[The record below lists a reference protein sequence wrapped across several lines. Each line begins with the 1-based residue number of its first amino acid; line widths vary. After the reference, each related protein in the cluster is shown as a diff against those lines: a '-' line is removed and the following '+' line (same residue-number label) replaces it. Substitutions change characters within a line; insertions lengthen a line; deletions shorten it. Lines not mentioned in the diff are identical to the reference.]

1 MFGMLDY
8 RAHKL
13 YLIIFGI
20 PNFLLTLFS
29 LFGLPFAYYGL
40 GQSYA
45 HSHTMVIVYSLIAWL
60 IIEIIWAIFV
70 TYLSKFYLFFFGLF
84 VDVIPADGR
93 NEDEAKLVVW
103 NGEKAIHL
111 IKFNKKK
118 PMDWT
123 DEDFETLTKGF
134 FHFFFKDKAIQ
145 RLEKV
150 RDYYIENP
158 KTIPN
163 EWNTNKFLKE
173 NNLEP
178 EIFEKIIV
186 NPFFRACAIRYSIF
200 LYLILFNPFN

>member
-20 PNFLLTLFS
+20 PNFLLALYS
-29 LFGLPFAYYGL
+29 LFGLPFTYYGL
-40 GQSYA
+40 GHSYA
-45 HSHTMVIVYSLIAWL
+45 DSHTMVIVYSLIAC
-60 IIEIIWAIFV
+60 IVIEIIWAIFV
-70 TYLSKFYLFFFGLF
+70 TYLSKFFIFLFSLF

-93 NEDEAKLVVW
+93 SEEEAKLVVW

-118 PMDWT
+118 PKDWT
-123 DEDFETLTKGF
+123 EEDFDRLTKGF
-134 FHFFFKDKAIQ
+134 FNFFFKDKVTQ
-145 RLEKV
+145 RLRRIK
-150 RDYYIENP
+150 DYYVENP
-158 KTIPN
+158 KVIPN

-186 NPFFRACAIRYSIF
+186 NDFYRYCVIRYSIF